1 MKSSHISPIAV
12 QVPVVPIPKSTEQ
25 MQLRETNNKRA
36 LELLLRMQEQY
47 LVRSEVST
55 ITPKRGI
62 A

>member
-1 MKSSHISPIAV
+1 MKSSSPPA
-12 QVPVVPIPKSTEQ
+12 VPIPKSTEQ